1 MRQECIQAVRSAL
14 GRTPNQGETRDIENR
29 IRLAMRSLAQADP
42 QGWQSLSQGDRL
54 MQAGQKAA
62 TEIIAEAAKKRHRT
76 AMAILAH
83 DRMRNYID
91 SQIASGADDN
101 GVTALTRMLSGRADG
116 KNNITSLEGQI
127 HGITSTASTFL
138 TRSWDVAGG
147 KFLKLIRD
155 KQAEA
160 VLVRA
165 LHGDTSVPK
174 EFKAAADDFHEIAER
189 LRQRFNAAGGDIGR
203 LDNWGMPHS
212 WSQAN
217 LLQAGQRAWTDTM
230 LPLMDR
236 TKYVHDDGRAYS
248 DPEMRAFLD
257 EAWKSV
263 ATGGANKIIGG
274 ERIGSGIKANR
285 NSAERQ
291 IHLNGPEAYG
301 QAMQVFSERGVFDAM
316 LGHVNRMARDIA
328 LIEQFG
334 PNADRQFAQFL
345 EQESAKAVEADP
357 KRLGRVQ
364 NQAEFAERLYN
375 YQAGNGAAPP
385 ESFHGK
391 AIQTWRNLN
400 VLKLGSTA
408 ISSLGDYAT
417 IYLTAHVNGIP
428 KFKIFLNE
436 IRALNPLDV
445 AEKRIGESAGLM
457 VREYAQSMSR
467 FGGDVGAHGW
477 SSKLANTFMKVTL
490 LPYLTE
496 ARRRAFSY
504 GMMDQV
510 GKAVRDVDSIAKLND
525 ADQRFLKHSGI
536 TDADWGVLRLAT
548 PENWGGNSTLLTPES
563 IYKIPDSAIAAV
575 TNESPALA
583 RDRAASNLMAFV
595 IAEQDRAVIEP
606 GVKTRVRLGADKSAD
621 GLGGFIAKSFS
632 LFKSFSFELTA
643 QHMDRALHAFE
654 TKRGSTAYM
663 AALIAGST
671 IMGVIANSI
680 KDLVNGRDP
689 RTLNPSESDGRK
701 NWIAGLTTGGG
712 LGLYGDF
719 LINTYGSRGNT
730 LAETIGGPLVGDASV
745 VLNAAQQAIASSS
758 DPDADVARK
767 LRPVGANA
775 VNALK
780 AYIPGA
786 TLFYTRAAM
795 DRLIFNQVAD
805 YFSPGYLSRMKA
817 RARQQHRTSWWEP
830 DQPTPTR
837 APNPETIAN

>member
-1 MRQECIQAVRSAL
+1 MRQECIKAVGAAL
-14 GRTPNQGETRDIENR
+14 GRTPNQVETRDIENR
-29 IRLAMRSLAQADP
+29 IRAAMREMAQADP
-42 QGWQSLSQGDRL
+42 QGWQSLSQSDRL
-54 MQAGQKAA
+54 QQAGQKAA
-62 TEIIAEAAKKRHRT
+62 TGILAEAAKKRHRT

-91 SQIASGADDN
+91 SQVAAGNDKN
-101 GVTALTRMLSGRADG
+101 GVTALERMLVGRSDG

-127 HGITSTASTFL
+127 HGIQSTASTFL
-138 TRSWDVAGG
+138 TRTWDVAGG

-160 VLVRA
+160 VMVRA
-165 LHGDTSVPK
+165 LHGDAGVPK
-174 EFKAAADDFHEIAER
+174 EFKDAAADFHEIAER

-203 LDNWGMPHS
+203 LENWGMPHS
-212 WSQAN
+212 WSQAR
-217 LLQAGQRAWTDTM
+217 LLDAGKQAWTDTM

-236 TKYVHDDGRAYS
+236 SQYLHEDGRTFT

-263 ATGGANKIIGG
+263 ATGGANKVIGK
-274 ERIGSGIKANR
+274 ERVGGGIKANR
-285 NSAERQ
+285 GSAERQ

-301 QAMQVFSERGVFDAM
+301 QAMQTFSERGVMDAM
-316 LGHVNRMARDIA
+316 MGHVNRMARDIA
-328 LIEQFG
+328 LVESFG
-334 PNADRQFAQFL
+334 PNADRQFSHFL
-345 EQESAKAVEADP
+345 EQESAKAIEADP
-357 KRLGRVQ
+357 KKTGTVGRQ
-364 NQAEFAERLYN
+364 SDFTERLYN

-391 AIQTWRNLN
+391 AIQVWRDLN

-408 ISSLGDYAT
+408 ISSIGDYAT

-428 KFKIFLNE
+428 KFKIFMNE
-436 IRALNPLDV
+436 IRALNPFDTT
-445 AEKRIGESAGLM
+445 EKRMGESAGLM
-457 VREYAQSMSR
+457 VREYAQAMSR

-477 SSKLANTFMKVTL
+477 SSKLANTMMKVSL

-510 GKAVRDVDSIAKLND
+510 GKAVRDFDSIAKLNET
-525 ADQRFLKHSGI
+525 DQKFIKHSGI
-536 TDADWGVLRLAT
+536 TDADWAVLRLAK
-548 PENWGGNSTLLTPES
+548 PDAWGGNSALLSPES
-563 IYKIPDSAIAAV
+563 IYRIPDSAIAGI
-575 TNESPALA
+575 TNESPNLA
-583 RDRAASNLMAFV
+583 RDRAASNLMALV
-595 IAEQDRAVIEP
+595 MAEQDRAVIEP

-632 LFKSFSFELTA
+632 LFKSFSFELTY
-643 QHMDRALHAFE
+643 QHMDRAINAFE

-663 AALIAGST
+663 AALIASST
-671 IMGVIANSI
+671 VAGVIANSI
-680 KDLVNGRDP
+680 KDLVAGRDP
-689 RTLNPSESDGRK
+689 RTLNPESTDGRK
-701 NWIAGLTTGGG
+701 NWVAGLVTGGG

-719 LINTYGSRGNT
+719 LVNTYGSRGNT

-745 VLNAAQQAIASSS
+745 VLNAAQQAVASSS
-758 DPDADVARK
+758 DPEADVAKK

-780 AYIPGA
+780 AYVPGA
-786 TLFYTRAAM
+786 TLFYTKAAM

-805 YFSPGYLSRMKA
+805 YFSPGYLARMKA
-817 RARQQHRTSWWEP
+817 RARQQHRSSWWEP
-830 DQPTPTR
+830 DEAAPSR

>member
-1 MRQECIQAVRSAL
+1 MRQECVKAVGAAL

-29 IRLAMRSLAQADP
+29 IRSAMRDLAKADP
-42 QGWQSLSQGDRL
+42 QGWQSLSQSDHL
-54 MQAGQKAA
+54 QQAGQKAA
-62 TEIIAEAAKKRHRT
+62 TGILAEAAKKRHRT

-91 SQIASGADDN
+91 SQVAAGHDAN
-101 GVTALTRMLSGRADG
+101 GVTALERMLVGRSDG

-127 HGITSTASTFL
+127 HGITATASSFL
-138 TRSWDVAGG
+138 TRTWDVAGG
-147 KFLKLIRD
+147 KFLKLLRD

-160 VLVRA
+160 VMVRA
-165 LHGDTSVPK
+165 LHGDASAPK
-174 EFKAAADDFHEIAER
+174 EFRDAAADFHEIAER

-203 LDNWGMPHS
+203 LENWGMPHS
-212 WSQAN
+212 WSQAR
-217 LLQAGQRAWTDTM
+217 LLDAGKQAWTDTM

-236 TKYVHDDGRAYS
+236 SQYLHEDGKAYT
-248 DPEMRAFLD
+248 DAEMRSFLD
-257 EAWKSV
+257 EAWKGV
-263 ATGGANKIIGG
+263 ATGGANKVIGK
-274 ERIGSGIKANR
+274 ERVGGGIKANR

-301 QAMQVFSERGVFDAM
+301 QAMQTFSERGVMDAM
-316 LGHVNRMARDIA
+316 MGHVSRMARDIA
-328 LIEQFG
+328 LVESFG
-334 PNADRQFAQFL
+334 PNADRQFGHFL
-345 EQESAKAVEADP
+345 EQETAKAIEANP
-357 KRLGRVQ
+357 KRKGRIEGK
-364 NQAEFAERLYN
+364 ADFTERLYN

-391 AIQTWRNLN
+391 AIQVWRDLN

-408 ISSLGDYAT
+408 ISSIGDYAT

-428 KFKIFLNE
+428 KFKIFMNE
-436 IRALNPLDV
+436 IRALNPFD
-445 AEKRIGESAGLM
+445 ATEKRIGESAGLM
-457 VREYAQSMSR
+457 VREYAQAMSR

-477 SSKLANTFMKVTL
+477 SSKLANTMMKVSL

-510 GKAVRDVDSIAKLND
+510 GKAVREFDSITKLNE
-525 ADQRFLKHSGI
+525 ADQKFIKHSGL
-536 TDADWGVLRLAT
+536 TDADWAVLRLAK
-548 PENWGGNSTLLTPES
+548 PDAWGGNSSLLSPES
-563 IYKIPDSAIAAV
+563 IYRIPDADIAAI
-575 TNESPALA
+575 TNESPDLA
-583 RDRAASNLMAFV
+583 RDRAASNLMALV
-595 IAEQDRAVIEP
+595 MTEQDRAVIEP

-632 LFKSFSFELTA
+632 LFKSFSFELTQ
-643 QHMDRALHAFE
+643 QHMDRAINGFE
-654 TKRGSTAYM
+654 TKRGSAAYM

-680 KDLVNGRDP
+680 KDLVSGRDP
-689 RTLNPSESDGRK
+689 RTLNPESTDGRK
-701 NWIAGLTTGGG
+701 NWVAGLVTGGG

-719 LINTYGSRGNT
+719 LVNTYGSRGNT

-745 VLNAAQQAIASSS
+745 VLNAAQQAVASSS
-758 DPDADVARK
+758 DPDADVAKK

-780 AYIPGA
+780 AYVPGS
-786 TLFYTRAAM
+786 TLFYTKAAM
-795 DRLIFNQVAD
+795 DRLIFNQIAD
-805 YFSPGYLSRMKA
+805 YFSPGYLARMKA
-817 RARQQHRTSWWEP
+817 RARQQHRTNWWEP
-830 DQPTPTR
+830 DEATPSR